1 MTIRRIISCAILL
14 LLSASARADEPRWP
28 TRPLTWIVP
37 FSAGGATDVM
47 ARDIADKV
55 SRQLGQQIIIENI
68 GGAGGTI
75 GATKAAKAS
84 SDGYTF
90 LVGHLGY
97 MAAAP
102 SLYRQLGYDPVKDFD
117 AVFRF
122 PDTPMVLLVNR
133 SSPYQTVGDLVS
145 AARAHPGA
153 INFANAGVG
162 STSHLIEALFASR
175 AGVKFT
181 AVAYKGIPP
190 AVIDLMGG
198 NVDAVFDQTNTAL
211 GNVAGDRLK
220 AIAITAT
227 APMPQYPD
235 AKPLSEQGFPGFDAA
250 TWYGLYAPKGTPK
263 VARQALYE
271 AYVKAMADPQWR
283 KAMSDRGIRLLP
295 DAQYSPAAFAE
306 FTAAEVEKWRKVIAD
321 AKIELN

>member
-1 MTIRRIISCAILL
+1 MPVRTVLAWATLL
-14 LLSASARADEPRWP
+14 LMAVTAGAEEPRWP
-28 TRPLTWIVP
+28 DRPLTWIVP

-55 SRQLGQQIIIENI
+55 SRQLNQQIVIENI

-75 GATKAAKAS
+75 GATKAARAPA
-84 SDGYTF
+84 DGYTF

-102 SLYRQLGYDPVKDFD
+102 ALYHPLGYDPVKDFD

-122 PDTPMVLLVNR
+122 PDTPMVLLVN
-133 SSPYQTVGDLVS
+133 SSSRYQTVAELVS
-145 AARAHPGA
+145 AAKEHPGA

-162 STSHLIEALFASR
+162 STSHLVEELFASR

-181 AVAYKGIPP
+181 PVAYKGIPP
-190 AVIDLMGG
+190 AVLDLMGG
-198 NVDAVFDQTNTAL
+198 TVDAVFDQTNTAL
-211 GNVAGDRLK
+211 GNVAGHRLK
-220 AIAITAT
+220 AIAITAKS
-227 APMPQYPD
+227 PMPQYPD

-263 VARQALYE
+263 VARQALYD
-271 AYVKAMADPQWR
+271 AFVRAMADPQWR
-283 KAMSDRGIRLLP
+283 QAMSDRGIRLLP
-295 DAQYSPAAFAE
+295 EPQYSPAALADH
-306 FTAAEVEKWRKVIAD
+306 TAAEVEKWRKVIAD
-321 AKIELN
+321 ANIRVN